1 MVQERSTLRRGGLFA
16 KIEVMCH
23 KTSQLA
29 RDLYKKKHVAKV
41 LYSAVKDKCIYRISL
56 AVGGQVIW

>member
-29 RDLYKKKHVAKV
+29 RDLYKKNMLQK
-41 LYSAVKDKCIYRISL
+41 YSILWSKDKCIASPP
-56 AVGGQVIW
+56 GWGDK